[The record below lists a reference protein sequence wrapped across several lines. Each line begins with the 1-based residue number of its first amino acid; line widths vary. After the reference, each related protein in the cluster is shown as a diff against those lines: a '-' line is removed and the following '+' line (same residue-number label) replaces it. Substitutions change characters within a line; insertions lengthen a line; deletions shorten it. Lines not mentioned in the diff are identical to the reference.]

1 MIAAVLLGMEGPL
14 TESTGVRPR
23 CSAVPL
29 LASLTRWLAA
39 LTWQTAAVPSG
50 WLTGAV
56 CLSSAQGMVITA
68 LQCAMVLISW
78 YNESKEGGTT
88 PYSKF
93 APKGAGV
100 PTRTGMLIIYLPALL
115 VAAAVTPSL
124 ELATLA
130 GVSSGPAGWLEL
142 LDSLSPAALCLFLH
156 FAKRVGEVCVVH
168 RYSGTVGAPIAAA
181 IGACEPQ
188 SAHSDSPGSR
198 ILKDTLR
205 VATAF
210 GATLTDMLLRVYGVR
225 RLRIDHAVHHR
236 QRRRL

>member
-1 MIAAVLLGMEGPL
+1 MEGPL

-23 CSAVPL
+23 CSAVCPSACIAHPL
-29 LASLTRWLAA
+29 AGGTDLTDCCGALWLADRRCRR
-39 LTWQTAAVPSG
+39 L
-50 WLTGAV
+50 
-56 CLSSAQGMVITA
+56 SAQGMVITA
-68 LQCAMVLISW
+68 LQCTMALTSW

-168 RYSGTVGAPIAAA
+168 RYSGTVGAPVAAA

-198 ILKDTLR
+198 ILNRHPSRRHRFWRDADR
-205 VATAF
+205 YIIAC
-210 GATLTDMLLRVYGVR
+210 VR
-225 RLRIDHAVHHR
+225 CAQTTR
-236 QRRRL
+236 